1 MGFSDFWNMPEPP
14 NPTGDPVS
22 AVQSAVHHTVNEMK
36 SHKPWWVAALGFADG
51 GPVAPRAASADSGP
65 LPGFTD
71 SGQVAPRV
79 PASTARA
86 AARHTLRTG
95 ARPGI
100 AMPATRHRHE
110 TSPGVPCPSCAA
122 GYTIPVW

>member
-1 MGFSDFWNMPEPP
+1 MGFSDFWNMPEPA

-36 SHKPWWVAALGFADG
+36 SNKPWWVAALGFADG
-51 GPVAPRAASADSGP
+51 GPV
-65 LPGFTD
+65 PGFTKR
-71 SGQVAPRV
+71 GRVAPRV
-79 PASTARA
+79 PDATASA
-86 AARHTLRTG
+86 AARHALRTG
-95 ARPGI
+95 TRPGI

-122 GYTIPVW
+122 GLTIPIR

>member
-1 MGFSDFWNMPEPP
+1 MFEDFRRFLNTPP
-14 NPTGDPVS
+14 SHNPTDNPVN
-22 AVQSAVHHTVNEMK
+22 ATQHMAHTVAKKIRAIPAVKLM
-36 SHKPWWVAALGFADG
+36 GFADG
-51 GPVAPRAASADSGP
+51 GPV
-65 LPGFTD
+65 PGFSD
-71 SGQVAPRV
+71 NGRIAPRV

-122 GYTIPVW
+122 GVTIPVW